1 MKNPAFRA
9 ACILAALILPAGASL
24 AQKFPDRPVKLVI
37 PFSPGG
43 PVDATFRALAEPAAR
58 ALGQPV
64 VIENRAGATAT
75 LGPASIVNS
84 TPDGHTLAV
93 MALTVFRLPH
103 MSRTAWDPVRDFT
116 YVIRV
121 AGLTLGVA
129 VPADAPY
136 KTWKELVEWARAN
149 PGKLSYGSNGVGGS
163 IHLVME
169 QLALIDNVKFFHVPY
184 KGSAESIQGVLGGH
198 TMAAPDTTA
207 WAPHVASGRLRLL
220 VTWGENR
227 TRKWP
232 AVPTLKELGYPVV
245 GNSPFGIAGPRGMD
259 PRVVRVLHDAFRKAM
274 DDPGFAAVMERYD
287 QETAY
292 LDSSAYERYARETF
306 AEERKL
312 LEQLD
317 LLAK

>member
-1 MKNPAFRA
+1 MNPILSRVAFA
-9 ACILAALILPAGASL
+9 LVACLLGATCAY
-24 AQKFPDRPVKLVI
+24 AQKFPERPVRLVI

-43 PVDATFRALAEPAAR
+43 PVDATFRALAEPAGKI
-58 ALGQPV
+58 LGQPV

-75 LGPASIVNS
+75 LGPASIVNAA
-84 TPDGHTLAV
+84 PDGHTLAV
-93 MALTVFRLPH
+93 MAITVFRLPH
-103 MSRTAWDPVRDFT
+103 MSKTSWDPLKDFT
-116 YVIRV
+116 YVVRV

-129 VPADAPY
+129 VPSEAPY

-169 QLALIDNVKFFHVPY
+169 QLALIDDVKFFHVPY

-198 TMAAPDTTA
+198 TLAAPDTTA

-220 VTWGENR
+220 ATWGENR

-292 LDSSAYERYARETF
+292 LDSAAYEKYARETY

-312 LEQLD
+312 LGQLD